1 MPLTLQLVDRG
12 VYNRMLLTN
21 PLGLFL
27 LYPTYLDTFSKS
39 PLLKTE
45 HVVCYN
51 LVESQKAMKM
61 IYPQKTDL
69 AAELIHDK
77 SNYRK
82 Q

>member
-12 VYNRMLLTN
+12 VYNRMLFTS

-39 PLLKTE
+39 PLLETE

-51 LVESQKAMKM
+51 LVESQKAMKI

-69 AAELIHDK
+69 FAH
-77 SNYRK
+77 S
-82 Q
+82 